1 MKSEWTN
8 LVCCYG
14 FLFSLDS
21 FFFHLDNDEEYHDD
35 DDDDGVDA
43 DEVVDNIVLGV
54 LYLGV

>member
-1 MKSEWTN
+1 MNELGLLLWFS
-8 LVCCYG
+8 
-14 FLFSLDS
+14 FSLDS

-35 DDDDGVDA
+35 DDDGVVA

>member
-1 MKSEWTN
+1 MNELGLLLW
-8 LVCCYG
+8 
-14 FLFSLDS
+14 FSFFLDS
-21 FFFHLDNDEEYHDD
+21 FFFHLDNDEEYHD